1 MEEIRENYENWY
13 QGKKEAARLRFGE
26 QEERKHERFASLD
39 VMGISALE
47 GYVVVIDI
55 LRDANLIFQDWCES
69 SG

>member
-1 MEEIRENYENWY
+1 MNKQDAEGSLTVEEIRENYENWY

-47 GYVVVIDI
+47 GCVRTYDT
-55 LRDANLIFQDWCES
+55 
-69 SG
+69 G